1 MNKLGIY
8 VFVINGIE
16 KEMYKLKIYNMY
28 FNNINYCVKDLI
40 LDYYK
45 ESFKILEVLLVIFG
59 IMKFK
64 KLENGC
70 IFVSKFL
77 EKVEL
82 DK

>member
-28 FNNINYCVKDLI
+28 FNNINYCVNDLI